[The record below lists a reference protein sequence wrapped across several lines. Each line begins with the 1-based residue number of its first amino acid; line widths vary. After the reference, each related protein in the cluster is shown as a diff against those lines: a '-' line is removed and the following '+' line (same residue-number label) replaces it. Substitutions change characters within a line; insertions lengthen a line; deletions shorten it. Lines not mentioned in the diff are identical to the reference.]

1 MLFEFLLSVF
11 DSDCAVFVNGD
22 GHAVLDIVEELLAK
36 AVDCGHR
43 AVRPDCGFLLRF
55 VQTGRCLLIQGKD
68 GPGHRRLFL
77 RHEGKMDFG

>member
-22 GHAVLDIVEELLAK
+22 SHSVLDIVEELLAK

-43 AVRPDCGFLLRF
+43 IVSPDCGENSSGSRERVYMLREEQAGGSSAEF
-55 VQTGRCLLIQGKD
+55 C
-68 GPGHRRLFL
+68 P
-77 RHEGKMDFG
+77 

>member
-22 GHAVLDIVEELLAK
+22 SHSVLDIVEELLAK

-43 AVRPDCGFLLRF
+43 IVSPDCGENSSASESICSEKSRQAGVLPMTFA
-55 VQTGRCLLIQGKD
+55 Q
-68 GPGHRRLFL
+68 
-77 RHEGKMDFG
+77 

>member
-22 GHAVLDIVEELLAK
+22 GHAVLDIVEEFLAK

-43 AVRPDCGFLLRF
+43 IVSPDC
-55 VQTGRCLLIQGKD
+55 
-68 GPGHRRLFL
+68 
-77 RHEGKMDFG
+77 